1 MAETVLLA
9 LYSLMAPMLQAL
21 FENRKAI
28 QYFLWGILAKVLFQ
42 VPMMYVFGPYGPL
55 VATALALWIPI
66 VLMYFKIQEVTEF
79 DHAEIRKDAGTILW
93 MTLVMGLVVGLGY
106 FGLSQV
112 YPVVGRVSSL
122 VHVVILG
129 SLGVCVYGYFAL
141 RTRQVDGLLGRKA
154 ESLRQRFHIK

>member
-1 MAETVLLA
+1 MA
-9 LYSLMAPMLQAL
+9 
-21 FENRKAI
+21 R
-28 QYFLWGILAKVLFQ
+28 
-42 VPMMYVFGPYGPL
+42 
-55 VATALALWIPI
+55 IPI

-79 DHAEIRKDAGTILW
+79 DHAEIRQDAGTILW

-129 SLGVCVYGYFAL
+129 ALGVCVYGYFAL
-141 RTRQVDGLLGRKA
+141 RTRQVDGPLGRKA